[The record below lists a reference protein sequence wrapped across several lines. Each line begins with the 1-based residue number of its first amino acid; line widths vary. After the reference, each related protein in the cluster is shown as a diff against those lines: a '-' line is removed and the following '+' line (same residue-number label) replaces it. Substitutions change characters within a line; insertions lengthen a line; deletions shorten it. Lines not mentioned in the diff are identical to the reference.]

1 MIFPDIERKG
11 IKILYCSGFGKHS
24 EAILQA
30 TKKKKK
36 VTMKSAVYQI
46 ANSILKAYSKIGV
59 AKDKLVTF

>member
-30 TKKKKK
+30 TKKKK

-46 ANSILKAYSKIGV
+46 ANSILKAYSKLGV
-59 AKDKLVTF
+59 AKDK